1 MGSIAEWVVGDDI
14 CFILS
19 IWTNNLRYLFFFQLV
34 LVVALEK
41 VEKSSGSLL
50 GSSIASMQK
59 STAPEVN
66 FETLKC

>member
-1 MGSIAEWVVGDDI
+1 MGSIAEWVVVDDI

-19 IWTNNLRYLFFFQLV
+19 IWTNHLRYLFLFQLV